1 MIDKKITALIGKAIR
16 EGKYLNITYQ
26 NKSGEITPFWI
37 CILDINAK
45 DELRVNMFNVTKDVP
60 LLDKKIFISSIQS
73 ADILKF
79 SHCDVSEKL
88 IKKLDEDDSLQVYE
102 FDLYDNNILNYYL
115 ECYKA
120 NKDPF
125 LHKAHLI
132 QGVDLTELAKENPYP
147 LTDEQQK
154 KIIKDIYHNDYRKY
168 YEYELAISEFSIDL
182 PSKGKFV
189 IAYRKLTLDPVN
201 KTLHLGSKTQ
211 FNPNFY
217 IKDVKHSLSY
227 YTDLSPADF
236 EAVYTKDR
244 EEAER
249 ILEANFKTGELINT
263 RPEVVVLGYA
273 QIDIA
278 GIYENIHAEY
288 ELKEMEIPLKAF
300 FQNLSLLDRQ
310 NRKEPHIALY
320 DQNINIDQI
329 QTIYNALKYP
339 ITYVQGPPGTGKTQT
354 ILNIIVNCL
363 TNGKTLVI
371 TSNNN
376 VPIDGIK
383 DKLFLGKY
391 NNKEILLPVL
401 RLGNNECVAQALQLI
416 KERYAF
422 ETKDVPKE
430 ELLFNL
436 KEKSKEKNRK
446 LLERIKNHETRIEQL
461 QNLEFV
467 SSLLSKGGNRLL
479 EKEKHAI
486 EEKLRQL
493 PETNNDD
500 LHNLYEVIKDNQQL
514 LQFFYYE
521 SLRYVKRLSTK
532 EYASLVEILEI
543 EESGKQV
550 REFNK
555 WVADDENLEKLT
567 KVFPI
572 ILTTNISSR
581 KLGRKYKFDLLVM
594 DEAGQCDVATGLIPI
609 SKCKNMVLIGDTNQ
623 LKPIVVFEER
633 IGQHLMRLFNIDKI
647 YDYHNNSILSLFKRI
662 DNISRDILLSYH
674 YRCGKKIINY
684 SNMRFYESRLNLSKI
699 KVDGELK
706 LIDVNNVNQQS
717 RNASI
722 EEAEEIVKYIAD
734 NKLKDV
740 FIITPFRNQ
749 EAILNL
755 YLAKAK
761 ASNSIDQS
769 VSSGTIHKIQGRE
782 NKTIIISTSISR
794 NTTAKTYDWIKNN
807 SQLINVG
814 VTRAQENLIVVA
826 DKRAIDMLSRK
837 DDDLYA
843 LVDYVQKNGTTQI
856 RQSNANR
863 FTIGFS
869 NDSKFED
876 EFYKTMSHF
885 CSIQGSRFER
895 NVKVLDVF
903 PEEINNHTVN
913 KKEFDGVIFQGRI
926 PKVVFE
932 INGAEH
938 YRNKRWMDSDKIKM
952 QLLQSKGID
961 SISIPNSYVK
971 HYEFIRELMNKIKG
985 GVYQKSLFEEYDS
998 TDLNTILETI

>member
-1 MIDKKITALIGKAIR
+1 MIDKKITTLIGQAIR
-16 EGKYLNITYQ
+16 EGKFLNITYL
-26 NKSGEITPFWI
+26 NKSGEIRPFWI
-37 CILDINAK
+37 GILDINSE
-45 DELRVNMFNVTKDVP
+45 DELRVNMFNVTKDEP
-60 LLDKKIFISSIQS
+60 LLNKKIFISSIQS
-73 ADILKF
+73 AEILKF
-79 SHCDVSEKL
+79 SHCDLSEKL
-88 IKKLDEDDSLQVYE
+88 IKKLDEDESLQVYE
-102 FDLYDNNILNYYL
+102 FDRYDNNILNYYL

-125 LHKAHLI
+125 LYKAHLI
-132 QGVDLTELAKENPYP
+132 QGVDLTELAKENPYQ
-147 LTDEQQK
+147 LKDEQQK
-154 KIIKDIYHNDYRKY
+154 QIIKDIYHNDYRKY

-201 KTLHLGSKTQ
+201 KTLHVGSKTQ
-211 FNPNFY
+211 FNSNFY
-217 IKDVKHSLSY
+217 IKDVKHSLAY
-227 YTDLSPADF
+227 YTDLSPSDF
-236 EAVYTKDR
+236 EAIYTKDKHGA
-244 EEAER
+244 EE
-249 ILEANFKTGELINT
+249 LLLANFKTGELINT

-273 QIDIA
+273 QIDIS
-278 GIYENIHAEY
+278 GIYDNIHAEY
-288 ELKEMEIPLKAF
+288 EQKEMEVPLKAF

-363 TNGKTLVI
+363 TNGKTLLI
-371 TSNNN
+371 SSNNN

-383 DKLFLGKY
+383 EKLYLGKY
-391 NNKEILLPVL
+391 RNKEILLPVL
-401 RLGNNECVAQALQLI
+401 RLGNNERVGQALQVI
-416 KERYAF
+416 KGRYAF

-430 ELLFNL
+430 ELLYNL
-436 KEKSKEKNRK
+436 KKKSKEKNRK
-446 LLERIKNHETRIEQL
+446 LLEKIKNHETRIEQS

-467 SSLLSKGGNRLL
+467 SNLLSKGGNHLL
-479 EKEKHAI
+479 EKERHAI
-486 EEKLRQL
+486 EEKLKQI

-500 LHNLYEVIKDNQQL
+500 LDNLYEVIKDNQQL

-521 SLRYVKRLSTK
+521 SLKYVKRLRTK
-532 EYASLVEILEI
+532 DYAQLVEILDI
-543 EESGKQV
+543 EDSKKQV
-550 REFNK
+550 SEFNK
-555 WVADDENLEKLT
+555 WVAIDENLEKLT

-572 ILTTNISSR
+572 VLTTNISSR
-581 KLGRKYKFDLLVM
+581 KLGQKYKFDLLVV
-594 DEAGQCDVATGLIPI
+594 DEAGQCDIATGLIPI

-623 LKPIVVFEER
+623 LKPIVVFEEST
-633 IGQHLMRLFNIDKI
+633 GQHLMRQFGIDKT
-647 YDYHNNSILSLFKRI
+647 YDYHNNSILSVYKRI

-684 SNMRFYESRLNLSKI
+684 SNMRFYESKLNLSKI
-699 KVDGELK
+699 KINGELK
-706 LIDVNNVNQQS
+706 LIDVNNVNQQN
-717 RNASI
+717 RNATI
-722 EEAEEIVKYIAD
+722 EEAGEIVKYIAD
-734 NKLKDV
+734 HKLKDV

-749 EAILNL
+749 EAILNQ
-755 YLAKAK
+755 YLGNAKA
-761 ASNSIDQS
+761 NNEIDES
-769 VSSGTIHKIQGRE
+769 VRCGTIHKIQGQE

-794 NTTAKTYDWIKNN
+794 NTTARTYDWIKNN

-826 DKRAIDMLSRK
+826 DKRAIDILSRK

-856 RQSNANR
+856 RQSTANR

-876 EFYKTMSHF
+876 EFYKTMSHY

-895 NVKVLDVF
+895 NVKVSDVF
-903 PEEINNHTVN
+903 PEEVNNPAVN
-913 KKEFDGVIFQGRI
+913 KKEFDGVIYQGRM

-938 YRNKRWMDSDKIKM
+938 YRNKKRIDSDKIKM

-961 SISIPNSYVK
+961 CITIPNPYVK

-985 GVYQKSLFEEYDS
+985 GVYQKSLFDEYDS
-998 TDLNTILETI
+998 LAVLK

>member
-1 MIDKKITALIGKAIR
+1 MIDKKITSLIGQAIR
-16 EGKYLNITYQ
+16 EGKYLNITYL
-26 NKSGEITPFWI
+26 NKRGEITPFWI

-45 DELRVNMFNVTKDVP
+45 DELRVNMFNVTKDYP
-60 LLDKKIFISSIQS
+60 LKDAKIYISAIQT
-73 ADILKF
+73 AEILKF
-79 SHCDVSEKL
+79 SHCDLLEKL
-88 IKKLDEDDSLQVYE
+88 IKKLDEDESLQVYD
-102 FDLYDNNILNYYL
+102 FDRYDNNILNYYL

-132 QGVDLTELAKENPYP
+132 QGIDLKELAKENPYP

-154 KIIKDIYHNDYRKY
+154 QIIKDIYHNDYRKY
-168 YEYELAISEFSIDL
+168 YDYELAISEFSIDL

-201 KTLHLGSKTQ
+201 QTLHLGGKTQ
-211 FNPNFY
+211 FNSNFF
-217 IKDVKHSLSY
+217 IKDVKHSLAY

-236 EAVYTKDR
+236 EAIYLKDR
-244 EEAER
+244 AGA
-249 ILEANFKTGELINT
+249 LELLRGNFKMGELVNT

-273 QIDIA
+273 QIDISA
-278 GIYENIHAEY
+278 IFDLIHTEY
-288 ELKEMEIPLKAF
+288 EQKEMQVPLRAF

-310 NRKEPHIALY
+310 NRKEPHIVLY
-320 DQNINIDQI
+320 DRNINIDQI

-363 TNGKTLVI
+363 TNSKTLLI
-371 TSNNN
+371 SSNNN

-383 DKLFLGKY
+383 DKLYLGKY
-391 NNKEILLPVL
+391 RNKEILLPVL
-401 RLGNNECVAQALQLI
+401 RLGNNERVAEALQVI

-430 ELLFNL
+430 ALLYNL

-446 LLERIKNHETRIEQL
+446 LLEKIKNHETRLEQS

-467 SSLLSKGGNRLL
+467 SSLLSKGGNHLL

-486 EEKLRQL
+486 EEKLQQI
-493 PETNNDD
+493 PETDNDD
-500 LHNLYEVIKDNQQL
+500 FNDLYEVIKDNQQL
-514 LQFFYYE
+514 LQFFYFE
-521 SLRYVKRLSTK
+521 SLRYVKRLRTK
-532 EYASLVEILEI
+532 DYAQLIEILDI
-543 EESGKQV
+543 EEPEVQV

-555 WVADDENLEKLT
+555 WIASDENLEKLT

-581 KLGRKYKFDLLVM
+581 KLGRKYKFDLLVI
-594 DEAGQCDVATGLIPI
+594 DEAGQCDIATSLIPI

-623 LKPIVVFEER
+623 LKPIVVFEEST
-633 IGQHLMRLFNIDKI
+633 GQRLMRQFGVDKT
-647 YDYHNNSILSLFKRI
+647 YDYQNNSILSVYKRI

-684 SNMRFYESRLNLSKI
+684 SNMRFYENKLNLSKI
-699 KVDGELK
+699 KINGELM
-706 LIDVNNVNQQS
+706 LIDVNNVNQHL
-717 RNASI
+717 RNATI
-722 EEAEEIVKYIAD
+722 EEAEEIVKYIGE

-749 EAILNL
+749 EAVLNQ
-755 YLAKAK
+755 YLGRAKA
-761 ASNSIDQS
+761 NGEIDAS
-769 VSSGTIHKIQGRE
+769 VSCGTIHKIQGQE

-794 NTTAKTYDWIKNN
+794 NTSSKTYDWIKNN

-826 DKRAIDMLSRK
+826 DKKAIDVLSRK

-843 LVDYVQKNGTTQI
+843 LIDYVQKNGTTQI
-856 RQSNANR
+856 QQSTANR

-876 EFYKTMSHF
+876 EFYKTMSHY

-903 PEEINNHTVN
+903 PGEINNPAVN
-913 KKEFDGVIFQGRI
+913 KKEFDGVIYQGRI

-932 INGAEH
+932 INGTEH
-938 YRNKRWMDSDKIKM
+938 YRNKNRIDSDKIKI
-952 QLLQSKGID
+952 QLLHSKDINH
-961 SISIPNSYVK
+961 IAIPNPYVK
-971 HYEFIRELMNKIKG
+971 HYKFIRELINKITG
-985 GVYQKSLFEEYDS
+985 GVYQKTLFDGYDS
-998 TDLNTILETI
+998 AS

>member
-1 MIDKKITALIGKAIR
+1 MIDKKITSLIGKAIR
-16 EGKYLNITYQ
+16 EGKYLNITYK

-37 CILDINAK
+37 SIFDINAK
-45 DELRVNMFNVTKDVP
+45 DELKVNMFNVTKDEP
-60 LLDKKIFISSIQS
+60 LLNKKIFISSIQS
-73 ADILKF
+73 AEILKF
-79 SHCDVSEKL
+79 SHCESSDKL
-88 IKKLDEDDSLQVYE
+88 IKKLDEDESLQAYE
-102 FDLYDNNILNYYL
+102 FDRYDNNLLNYYL

-125 LHKAHLI
+125 LYKAHLI
-132 QGVDLTELAKENPYP
+132 RGLDLTELAKQNPYP

-154 KIIKDIYHNDYRKY
+154 QIIKDIYHNDYRKY

-189 IAYRKLTLDPVN
+189 IAYRKLTLDPVH
-201 KTLHLGSKTQ
+201 KTLYVGSKTQ
-211 FNPNFY
+211 FNSNFY

-236 EAVYTKDR
+236 EAVYEKNPT
-244 EEAER
+244 EAEELLR
-249 ILEANFKTGELINT
+249 SNFKTGELINS
-263 RPEVVVLGYA
+263 RPELVVLGYS
-273 QIDIA
+273 QIDIS
-278 GIYENIHAEY
+278 GIYDSIHAEY
-288 ELKEMEIPLKAF
+288 EQKEMQVPLKAF

-310 NRKEPHIALY
+310 NRKEPHIVLY

-363 TNGKTLVI
+363 TNGKTLLI
-371 TSNNN
+371 SSNNN

-383 DKLFLGKY
+383 DKLYIGKY
-391 NNKEILLPVL
+391 RNKEILLPVL
-401 RLGNNECVAQALQLI
+401 RLGNNELVAQALDVI
-416 KERYAF
+416 KKWYAF
-422 ETKDVPKE
+422 ETKDIPKE
-430 ELLFNL
+430 ALLYNL

-446 LLERIKNHETRIEQL
+446 LLQKIKNHETRLEQS

-467 SSLLSKGGNRLL
+467 NSLLAQGANYLL
-479 EKEKHAI
+479 EKERLVI
-486 EEKLRQL
+486 EEKLKQI
-493 PETNNDD
+493 PETNPDD
-500 LHNLYEVIKDNQQL
+500 LDNLYEVIKDNRQL

-521 SLRYVKRLSTK
+521 SLRYVKRLRSRD
-532 EYASLVEILEI
+532 YAELIEILDI
-543 EESGKQV
+543 EDSKLQV
-550 REFNK
+550 KEFNK
-555 WVADDENLEKLT
+555 WIANDENLEKLT

-572 ILTTNISSR
+572 ILTTNLSSR
-581 KLGRKYKFDLLVM
+581 KLGRQFKFDLLVI
-594 DEAGQCDVATGLIPI
+594 DEAGQCDISTSLISI

-623 LKPIVVFEER
+623 LKPIVVFEESTD
-633 IGQHLMRLFNIDKI
+633 QKLMRLFGIDKT

-662 DNISRDILLSYH
+662 DNISRDILLSFH
-674 YRCGKKIINY
+674 YRCGRKIINY
-684 SNMRFYESRLNLSKI
+684 SNMRFYESKLNLSKI
-699 KVDGELK
+699 KVEGELK
-706 LIDVNNVNQQS
+706 LIDVNNVNQQN

-722 EEAEEIVKYIAD
+722 EEAQEIVKYIAD

-749 EAILNL
+749 EAILNQ
-755 YLAKAK
+755 YLGKAK
-761 ASNSIDQS
+761 ANDEIDES
-769 VSSGTIHKIQGRE
+769 VRCGTIHKIQGQE

-794 NTTAKTYDWIKNN
+794 YTRARTYDWIKNN

-826 DKRAIDMLSRK
+826 DKSAIDILSRK

-843 LVDYVQKNGTTQI
+843 LVEYVQKNGTTQI
-856 RQSNANR
+856 QQSNANR

-876 EFYKTMSHF
+876 EFYKTMSHY
-885 CSIQGSRFER
+885 CSVQGSRFER
-895 NVKVLDVF
+895 NVKVSDVF
-903 PEEINNHTVN
+903 PEEINNHSVN
-913 KKEFDGVIFQGRI
+913 KKEFDGVIYQGRI

-932 INGAEH
+932 INGTEH
-938 YRNKRWMDSDKIKM
+938 YRIKKRIDSDKIKM
-952 QLLQSKGID
+952 QLLHTKGID
-961 SISIPNSYVK
+961 SITIPNPYVK

-985 GVYQKSLFEEYDS
+985 GVYQKTLFEG
-998 TDLNTILETI
+998 